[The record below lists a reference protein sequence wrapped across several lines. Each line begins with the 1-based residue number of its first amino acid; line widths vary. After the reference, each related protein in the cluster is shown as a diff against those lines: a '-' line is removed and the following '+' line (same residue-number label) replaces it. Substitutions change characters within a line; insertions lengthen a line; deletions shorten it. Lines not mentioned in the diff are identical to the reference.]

1 LLLHDGKTYLPWIP
15 NSEAKFEELV
25 NEHTSEIFGPSAEY
39 FDIKK
44 KAVSESGIAGIP
56 DGYLITFEEGEAR
69 WYIVEME
76 LSAHSIYEHVVT
88 QASRFKTALQSL
100 ENRKRLADILYD
112 EIRSDQARRE
122 RLKKRLGEQEI
133 YHFLNDLMSRD
144 PSLLIVIDSETK
156 ELEDA
161 VKALRLETDTVV
173 FQTFVHGDSLTDHI
187 HEFHPLYGEET
198 ILSISPIPETD
209 ISDLKRGKITF
220 SLGGKRVILSRDDIL
235 KASRDPK
242 IKNYF
247 YVGYYVSLDGKK
259 LPVKGLLS
267 LATGIPV
274 TEFAS
279 TPRARG
285 ILQKLGFTVV
295 QSQQAS
301 MRVEGPHL
309 KQPDFEREI
318 LGILAEEQR
327 PMTRKGITNKIYERM
342 RLDFS
347 DADKAQ
353 IRTGGARWEKTA
365 RWAITTLKR
374 DGLIEAKEKNQY
386 TLTAKGREALKS

>member
-1 LLLHDGKTYLPWIP
+1 MLLHEGKSYRPWIP
-15 NSEAKFEELV
+15 DSEAKFEELV
-25 NEHTSEIFGPSAEY
+25 NEHTLEIFGSSAEY

-44 KAVSESGIAGIP
+44 KTVSESGIAGIP
-56 DGYLITFEEGEAR
+56 DGYLITFEEDQAR
-69 WYIVEME
+69 WYIVEIE

-88 QASRFKTALQSL
+88 QASKFKTALQTL
-100 ENRKRLADILYD
+100 ENRKRLADILYA
-112 EIRSDQARRE
+112 EIRSDEARKDRF
-122 RLKKRLGEQEI
+122 KKRLGEQEI
-133 YHFLNDLMSRD
+133 YHFLHDLMSRD

-198 ILSISPIPETD
+198 PSISPIPETD

-220 SLGGKRVILSRDDIL
+220 SLGGKRVTLSRDDIL

-309 KQPDFEREI
+309 KQSELEQEI
-318 LGILAEEQR
+318 LRILALEQR
-327 PMTRKGITNKIYERM
+327 PLRRKEITDKLYERM
-342 RLDFS
+342 HDMFS
-347 DADKAQ
+347 DADLARIK
-353 IRTGGARWEKTA
+353 TGGERWKKNA
-365 RWAITTLKR
+365 RWAIATLKR
-374 DGLIEAKEKNQY
+374 NQLIESKEKNQY
-386 TLTAKGREALKS
+386 TLTAKGREALKR